1 MKHVLK
7 LIYQIG
13 FTITVMFL
21 DVIPHLMFG
30 SRNGRITNAKM
41 DFRGVWSSNK

>member
-1 MKHVLK
+1 MKRVLK
-7 LIYQIG
+7 VIYQIV

-21 DVIPHLMFG
+21 DVIPHLIFD
-30 SRNGRITNAKM
+30 SCNGRITNAKM